1 MNAPK
6 PRAAAR
12 PDQPKDRDKARAQTP
27 SQTPSQPLPRPP
39 SGPSAAPA
47 APHARPAGG
56 RLLILDDD
64 ANVGKMIQLIAETVG
79 LAARFV
85 TEPAAFF
92 RAVDEWQPSHIA
104 LDLLMP
110 EMDGVQVLGE
120 LAERQCRARIIVT
133 SGVGTRVLEAAGRSA
148 SERGLDIA
156 GILAKPFSPATLRG
170 MLAPA
175 QAGTQHVPAARV
187 PAPASTPRSPFVVTE
202 AALREAMDQNQLWV
216 AYQPKIA
223 CTTGRLAGF
232 EALVRWSHPIHG
244 LVMPDQ
250 FIPFAEQHDLIDA
263 LTECVLARALAWL
276 AGTYPGTSEEAPS
289 LSVNISARTL
299 KDPAFVE
306 RLLAGC
312 RDHDLDPERLTFEL
326 TETSAMEDPVT
337 SLDLLTRMRMKGFR
351 LSIDDFGTGFSS
363 MLQLV
368 RLPFSEIKV
377 DKSFVMTASHSQESR
392 AVIRSIVDLGRS
404 LGLTSTAEGV
414 EDART
419 LDYLTEIGCDL
430 AQGYYIARPM
440 PGTAVSAWAASRPV

>member
-1 MNAPK
+1 MSAHK
-6 PRAAAR
+6 PAAAAR
-12 PDQPKDRDKARAQTP
+12 PDRQKDADKANAKARAPAQ
-27 SQTPSQPLPRPP
+27 SPSQP
-39 SGPSAAPA
+39 GPGAASSAA
-47 APHARPAGG
+47 HAQRSQG

-64 ANVGKMIQLIAETVG
+64 ANVGKMIQLIAETSG
-79 LAARFV
+79 LAARFM

-120 LAERQCRARIIVT
+120 LAERQCRARIIIT

-148 SERGLDIA
+148 AERGLDIV
-156 GILAKPFSPATLRG
+156 GVLAKPFSPAALRG
-170 MLAPA
+170 MLGPG
-175 QAGTQHVPAARV
+175 QARPVR
-187 PAPASTPRSPFVVTE
+187 APASPAPSGPQAQSFVATE
-202 AALREAMDQNQLWV
+202 AALREAMGQNQLWV

-223 CTTGRLAGF
+223 CPTGRLAGF
-232 EALVRWSHPIHG
+232 EALVRWSHPVHG

-263 LTECVLARALAWL
+263 LTECVLQRALAWL
-276 AGTYPGTSEEAPS
+276 ATAYPGRAEDAPT

-306 RLLAGC
+306 RLLESC
-312 RDHDLDPERLTFEL
+312 HDHGVAPERLAFEL

-377 DKSFVMTASHSQESR
+377 DKSFVMTASRSQESR

-414 EDART
+414 EDAET
-419 LDYLTEIGCDL
+419 LAYLTEIGCDL

-440 PGTAVSAWAASRPV
+440 PGTAVRAWAASRPA